1 MITVDAREGI
11 NYLHAKFKANI
22 LKNKNVSKLL
32 ELNFCLTKL
41 ELTVITDR
49 RSEKNVV
56 NKKNSRFIN
65 LFSFDKMYLLQL
77 QNKP

>member
-1 MITVDAREGI
+1 MGRERDREREC
-11 NYLHAKFKANI
+11 
-22 LKNKNVSKLL
+22 VRESVR
-32 ELNFCLTKL
+32 EW
-41 ELTVITDR
+41 ETDR

-56 NKKNSRFIN
+56 NKNKNSRFIN